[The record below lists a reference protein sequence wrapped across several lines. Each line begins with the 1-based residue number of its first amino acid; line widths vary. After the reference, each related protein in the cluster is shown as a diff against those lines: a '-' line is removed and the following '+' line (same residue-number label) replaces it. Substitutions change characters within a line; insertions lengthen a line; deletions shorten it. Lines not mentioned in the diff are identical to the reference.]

1 MMRGVTTLRWNNLP
15 RIEEFTIL
23 DNIGLRLHIA
33 LLLAKIETSRG
44 SQVDEEL
51 ILKKILFS
59 TFPKLILSDIS
70 YEFKKYI
77 TEINPDIMDEV
88 TRKAY
93 DFLLSFDFSEEIKQ
107 DILSTLDTH
116 SELED
121 RIVKTSRLYASY
133 LETTYNASVFEY
145 DYRDSMRTLNQAI
158 IQEKAKFH
166 SFQELFED
174 NSYHKYLL
182 LIRRLVHA
190 KRWNQNKRKYP
201 ISVMAHLVIVAFIG
215 YILQIIEQSN
225 GDQFDLTLML
235 KRALFHD
242 IPESITGDI
251 ITPTKRIVPHFK
263 AILVEAEERMLE
275 KNFFPIIPEVAREE
289 FSRLMTDESSRES
302 KLIKHADDLCMLLE
316 TLMEINA
323 GDDIFRGRYDA
334 VKSKLNGIE
343 SKSVDFFIKHVPD
356 RFADNIDAVF
366 ILNS

>member
-33 LLLAKIETSRG
+33 LLLASIEISRG
-44 SQVDEEL
+44 NKVNEEL

-77 TEINPDIMDEV
+77 TEIDPNIMNEV
-88 TRKAY
+88 TRKVF
-93 DFLLSFDFSEEIKQ
+93 DFLFSFDFTPEIKE
-107 DILSTLDTH
+107 DIQATVDTN

-145 DYRDSMRTLNQAI
+145 DYRDSMKALNNAI
-158 IQEKAKFH
+158 LQEKKNYKAFK
-166 SFQELFED
+166 ELFED
-174 NSYHKYLL
+174 NNHHEYLL
-182 LIRRLVHA
+182 IIRRLVHA

-215 YILQIIEQSN
+215 YILQIIEKAN
-225 GDQFDLTLML
+225 GKDFDLTLVL
-235 KRALFHD
+235 KRGLFHD

-275 KNFFPIIPEVAREE
+275 KNFFPIIPEVARKE
-289 FSRLMTDESSRES
+289 FSTLMTDESSPES
-302 KLIKHADDLCMLLE
+302 KLVKYADDLCMLLE

-356 RFADNIDAVF
+356 RFADNIDSVF
-366 ILNS
+366 ALNS